1 MATVCQLVSSVS
13 LMYVQPTTSTDK
25 QQGATRGGQILLHE
39 LLLGKQ
45 STQLLLNQ
53 TLARYHCPTA
63 TQCGCLDLQGW
74 PHLSFQCGH
83 FIPWINS
90 EKFKNIHARGRNEQ
104 LGGGHRKGLWAFR
117 LHIPV
122 LQTSRV
128 WRLYWTSICYKEEA
142 ALCDVRATYGTGTSP
157 SLPIQ
162 SHAPHTVTKQV
173 RNKHWQVRRPPPT
186 PIQEA

>member
-1 MATVCQLVSSVS
+1 MNYCWENKARNCYWIKCLLGTTVPLLPSVAVS
-13 LMYVQPTTSTDK
+13 LYRVDPIFHTLGF
-25 QQGATRGGQILLHE
+25 QG
-39 LLLGKQ
+39 
-45 STQLLLNQ
+45 
-53 TLARYHCPTA
+53 
-63 TQCGCLDLQGW
+63 
-74 PHLSFQCGH
+74 GH

-128 WRLYWTSICYKEEA
+128 WRLYWTSIWYNGEA
-142 ALCDVRATYGTGTSP
+142 ALCDVHAAYGTGTSP

-162 SHAPHTVTKQV
+162 SHTPNTVTKQV
-173 RNKHWQVRRPPPT
+173 RNKHWQVRRPPPV
-186 PIQEA
+186 QEA